1 MLTQTG
7 IAKLKANNAR
17 LVFEPDGHT
26 YSVDGRELMSV
37 TTIINAA
44 GLSAYDMIPKEN
56 LAFACARGTLAHKI
70 TEYVDAGIYDKR
82 SADAITD
89 DVKERYGIDCD
100 FDGFARA
107 YRAFLSAYNPEW
119 EIKETGFY
127 SERWR
132 YAGTP
137 DRVGVIGGQRY
148 LIDIKSGIDAPTAG
162 IQLAAYAH
170 LFNEIVPPKDRI
182 QRKFVLFLRN
192 DGTFA
197 HKEAEETFCGYRT
210 EQVWMSAVTIAN
222 CKKQLQTLGKSVAI

>member
-7 IAKLKANNAR
+7 IAKLQANNAR

-37 TTIINAA
+37 TTIIGAA
-44 GLSAYDMIPKEN
+44 GLSAYDMIPKEH

-107 YRAFLSAYNPEW
+107 YRAFLERYSPMW
-119 EIKETGFY
+119 ELKETALY

-137 DRVGVIGGQRY
+137 DRIGVIGGQRY

-162 IQLAAYAH
+162 IQLAAYAQM
-170 LFNEIVPPKDRI
+170 FNEIVPPKDRI

-192 DGTFA
+192 DGTFT

-222 CKKQLQTLGKSVAI
+222 CKKNLQTLSRGVTI

>member
-7 IAKLKANNAR
+7 IAKLQENHAR

-37 TTIINAA
+37 TTIIGAA
-44 GLSAYDMIPKEN
+44 GLSAYDMIPKEH

-82 SADAITD
+82 SADAITE

-100 FDGFARA
+100 FDGFAKA
-107 YRAFLSAYNPEW
+107 YRAFLSAYNPKW
-119 EIKETGFY
+119 ELKETALY
-127 SERWR
+127 SARWR

-137 DRVGVIGGQRY
+137 DRIGIINGLRG
-148 LIDIKSGIDAPTAG
+148 LVDIKTGESAPTAC
-162 IQLAAYAH
+162 IQLAAYAQM
-170 LFNEIVPPKDRI
+170 FNEIVPPKDRV
-182 QRKFVLFLRN
+182 QAHFVLFLRP
-192 DGTFA
+192 DGTFLFEGA
-197 HKEAEETFCGYRT
+197 PLQFCGYRT

-222 CKKQLQTLGKSVAI
+222 CKKQLQTLPKGVTI